1 MISVVGSNTT
11 PENAIKPIHAIHY
24 GGGGVRG
31 GSLITAAID
40 SLVTAQQSVA
50 SEHMH

>member
-1 MISVVGSNTT
+1 MVGGGS
-11 PENAIKPIHAIHY
+11 I
-24 GGGGVRG
+24 GGGVRGESGG